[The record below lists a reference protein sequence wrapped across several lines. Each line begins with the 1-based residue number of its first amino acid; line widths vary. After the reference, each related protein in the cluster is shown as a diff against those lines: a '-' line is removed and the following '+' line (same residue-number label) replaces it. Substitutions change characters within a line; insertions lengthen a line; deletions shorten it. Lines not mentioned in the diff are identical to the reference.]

1 MGSNA
6 NGRETYEVNPV
17 CVWMFSD
24 VVGQVSIRHPFRN
37 ELERGCS
44 DTMKRDDVLVL

>member
-1 MGSNA
+1 MRSNV
-6 NGRETYEVNPV
+6 NGRDTDEVNPV

-24 VVGQVSIRHPFRN
+24 VIGQVSTRHPFRN

-44 DTMKRDDVLVL
+44 DSEERHDVLML

>member
-1 MGSNA
+1 MLSNV
-6 NGRETYEVNPV
+6 NGRETDEVDPV
-17 CVWMFSD
+17 GVWMFSD
-24 VVGQVSIRHPFRN
+24 VLGQFSIRHPFRD